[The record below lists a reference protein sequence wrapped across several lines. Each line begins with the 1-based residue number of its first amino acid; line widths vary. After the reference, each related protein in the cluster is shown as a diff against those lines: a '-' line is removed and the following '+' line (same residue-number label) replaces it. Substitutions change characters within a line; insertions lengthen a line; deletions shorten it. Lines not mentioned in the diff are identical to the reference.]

1 MAFASSPDRVPPNVT
16 SAKIVVAGGFGVGK
30 TTLVG
35 TVSEIPPVNTEAWM
49 TQASKTVDPL
59 HGSDEKTT
67 TTVAMDFGRITLAR
81 DLILYLFGTPGQ
93 PRFWPMWD
101 DLCRGASAAVVLVD
115 TRRLDV
121 SFPAVNYFENDSDV
135 PFVVAV
141 NLFDGRQTHPL
152 DQVRDALGVADS
164 VPLVTVDA
172 RDRRSATHALLAGLN
187 NTLEK
192 TAPATA
198 APARR
203 EAAFLRRAPPVLPYP
218 AQPRGGPRPGGTG
231 RQAPAL
237 VPLSQRRVSLCARF

>member
-1 MAFASSPDRVPPNVT
+1 MAFVSSPDRAVPNVT

-30 TTLVG
+30 TTLVS

-59 HGSDEKTT
+59 NGTDVKTT
-67 TTVAMDFGRITLAR
+67 TTVAMDFGRISLAR

-115 TRRLDV
+115 TRRLEV

-164 VPLVTVDA
+164 VPLLTVDA
-172 RDRRSATHALLAGLN
+172 RDRRSSVQSLLTSLN
-187 NTLEK
+187 NTMEK
-192 TAPATA
+192 TAPIAS
-198 APARR
+198 R
-203 EAAFLRRAPPVLPYP
+203 
-218 AQPRGGPRPGGTG
+218 
-231 RQAPAL
+231 
-237 VPLSQRRVSLCARF
+237 

>member
-1 MAFASSPDRVPPNVT
+1 MAFVSSPDRAAPSIT

-49 TQASKTVDPL
+49 TQASKTVDPVN
-59 HGSDEKTT
+59 GTEAKTT

-115 TRRLDV
+115 TRRLEV

-152 DQVRDALGVADS
+152 DQVRDALGLAGT

-172 RDRRSATHALLAGLN
+172 RDRRACVRTLLASLN

-192 TAPATA
+192 TS
-198 APARR
+198 
-203 EAAFLRRAPPVLPYP
+203 PVS
-218 AQPRGGPRPGGTG
+218 AH
-231 RQAPAL
+231 
-237 VPLSQRRVSLCARF
+237 

>member
-1 MAFASSPDRVPPNVT
+1 MVLNPFDDGPVDGGMQST
-16 SAKIVVAGGFGVGK
+16 AKILVAGGFGVGK

-49 TQASKTVDPL
+49 TQAGKTVDPL
-59 HGSDEKTT
+59 RGTDEKTT

-115 TRRLDV
+115 TRRLEV

-141 NLFDGRQTHPL
+141 NLFDGRQTHSL
-152 DQVRDALGVADS
+152 DQVRDALGVADTI
-164 VPLVTVDA
+164 PLVTVDA
-172 RDRRSATHALLAGLN
+172 RDRRSAVQTLLTGLN

-192 TAPATA
+192 TTSQVA
-198 APARR
+198 AR
-203 EAAFLRRAPPVLPYP
+203 
-218 AQPRGGPRPGGTG
+218 
-231 RQAPAL
+231 
-237 VPLSQRRVSLCARF
+237 

>member
-1 MAFASSPDRVPPNVT
+1 MAFVSSPDRTAPNIT

-30 TTLVG
+30 TTLVS

-49 TQASKTVDPL
+49 TQASKAVDPL
-59 HGSDEKTT
+59 NGSEAKMT

-115 TRRLDV
+115 TRRLEV

-135 PFVVAV
+135 PFIVAV
-141 NLFDGRQTHPL
+141 NLFDGRLTHPL
-152 DQVRDALGVADS
+152 DQVRDALGLAGT

-172 RDRRSATHALLAGLN
+172 RDRRSCVQALLASLN
-187 NTLEK
+187 NTVEK
-192 TAPATA
+192 TS
-198 APARR
+198 
-203 EAAFLRRAPPVLPYP
+203 PVPT
-218 AQPRGGPRPGGTG
+218 R
-231 RQAPAL
+231 
-237 VPLSQRRVSLCARF
+237 

>member
-30 TTLVG
+30 TTLVS

-49 TQASKTVDPL
+49 TQASKSVDPL
-59 HGSDEKTT
+59 NGTEAKTT
-67 TTVAMDFGRITLAR
+67 TTVAMDFGRVTLST

-101 DLCRGASAAVVLVD
+101 DLCRGASAALVLVD

-135 PFVVAV
+135 PFIVAV

-164 VPLVTVDA
+164 VPLVTLDA
-172 RDRRSATHALLAGLN
+172 RDRRSSVLGLLSSLT
-187 NTLEK
+187 NTVDK
-192 TAPATA
+192 TSPVTA
-198 APARR
+198 R
-203 EAAFLRRAPPVLPYP
+203 
-218 AQPRGGPRPGGTG
+218 
-231 RQAPAL
+231 
-237 VPLSQRRVSLCARF
+237 

>member
-1 MAFASSPDRVPPNVT
+1 MAFVSSPDRAVPNVT

-30 TTLVG
+30 TTLVS

-59 HGSDEKTT
+59 NGTDAKTT
-67 TTVAMDFGRITLAR
+67 TTVAMDFGRISLAR

-115 TRRLDV
+115 TRRLEV
-121 SFPAVNYFENDSDV
+121 SFAAVNYFENDSDV

-164 VPLVTVDA
+164 VPLLTVDA
-172 RDRRSATHALLAGLN
+172 RDRRSSVQSLLASLN
-187 NTLEK
+187 NTMEK
-192 TAPATA
+192 TAPIAT
-198 APARR
+198 R
-203 EAAFLRRAPPVLPYP
+203 
-218 AQPRGGPRPGGTG
+218 
-231 RQAPAL
+231 
-237 VPLSQRRVSLCARF
+237 